1 MTLELPEILD
11 LVNDFDEVIGQI
23 PRDDSWDKASRG
35 GYVRVINAF
44 VKNAK
49 GQLFIPRR
57 SSVKR
62 MFPNGLD
69 MSVGGLVQAGETY
82 LQAFKRE
89 TLEEL
94 NLNIDA
100 VPWCEVAYFSPI
112 KTGLSA
118 FMKVYVI
125 ELEET
130 PNFNTD
136 DFSEFFW
143 LTPLELKTRILSGDA
158 AKDDLFELVERVY
171 G

>member
-1 MTLELPEILD
+1 MNLEVPEMLD
-11 LVNDFDEVIGQI
+11 LVNEHDEVIGQI
-23 PRDDSWDKASRG
+23 SRDEPWET
-35 GYVRVINAF
+35 RVLIRVVNVF
-44 VKNAK
+44 VKNSQ

-57 SSVKR
+57 SSSKK
-62 MFPNGLD
+62 MFPNCLD
-69 MSVGGLVQAGETY
+69 MSVGGHVQAGETY
-82 LQAFKRE
+82 LVALKRE

-94 NLNIDA
+94 NLDIDTL
-100 VPWCEVAYFSPI
+100 VWREVAYFSPLE
-112 KTGLSA
+112 TGLST

-143 LTPLELKTRILSGDA
+143 LTPFELKTRISSGDA
-158 AKDDLFELVERVY
+158 VKGDLLELVERIY